1 MVSTALSRRLKLAAP
16 VLAVGVVAAG
26 ITVPRLADAADSS
39 AALPPRTAAQ
49 LLEDVS
55 QADVEGLSGTVVATS
70 RLGLPDLPSTGGGG
84 SAVSLTGL
92 LSGSTTARVWK
103 AGDDRSRVAVDAP
116 FAEFDV
122 VRDGTDVWTF
132 DSASSDVTHLV
143 LPEGTEPPPPPAG
156 TATPQD
162 LAERLLAAVEPTTT
176 VTVGRAEEVAGRAA
190 YELVLEPKDEL
201 TLVDE
206 VRLAVDGE
214 TSMPLRVQA
223 FGVGQAE
230 PAVEVTFTSVRFAV
244 PDDSVFDF
252 TPPSG
257 STVTERS
264 LEDLGSA
271 KTPETPDTTPPA
283 PSALPRVLGEGWSTV
298 VETSGVTLPES
309 AQAMFGQLST
319 PVEGGRTITSALL
332 SLLLTDD
339 GRLLVGSVPPA
350 ELERLARG

>member
-1 MVSTALSRRLKLAAP
+1 
-16 VLAVGVVAAG
+16 
-26 ITVPRLADAADSS
+26 
-39 AALPPRTAAQ
+39 
-49 LLEDVS
+49 
-55 QADVEGLSGTVVATS
+55 
-70 RLGLPDLPSTGGGG
+70 
-84 SAVSLTGL
+84 
-92 LSGSTTARVWK
+92 VWK

-143 LPEGTEPPPPPAG
+143 LPEDAQAEPAPVPSG

-162 LAERLLAAVEPTTT
+162 VAETLLSYVEPTTT

-190 YELVLEPKDEL
+190 YELVLEPKDEG

-214 TSMPLRVQA
+214 TSVPLRVQA

-230 PAVEVTFTSVRFAV
+230 PAVEVGFTSVRFAV
-244 PDDSVFDF
+244 PDESVFDF

-264 LEDLGSA
+264 LEDLGAA
-271 KTPETPDTTPPA
+271 KDGTTTAPETTDPGTTAPETTGPPPA
-283 PSALPRVLGEGWSTV
+283 LPQVVGSGWTTV
-298 VETSGVTLPES
+298 VETAGVRLPEE
-309 AQAMFGQLST
+309 AQTLFGQLST

-332 SLLLTDD
+332 SVLLTDD
-339 GRLLVGSVPPA
+339 GRLLVGSVPP
-350 ELERLARG
+350 ERLVELAGR